1 MKQCVVVKWK
11 QASKPSLVISRKKN
25 ATKATK
31 AFDISRKQKTQKK
44 KEREERERKEEITT
58 TTTFSFPTSMN
69 LNTNSN
75 SNNTF
80 SNSSTTTIIEGTTEY
95 TGVGYDNI
103 SINDN
108 NGSGSAGG
116 FFIRNDSF
124 GSNNSE
130 TMMLP
135 MNLGDNGMDDSAFAL
150 EDHHTMN
157 PASFMDQQA
166 VPCIPLTAATSTA
179 AGTGGRTI
187 DPMML
192 HTGVPTVVPPSSV
205 DTKPSGIPPIISAE
219 EMLEKTNANA
229 NANATTTT
237 ITTTNEHN
245 TVGTTVQHTVSQL
258 VLQQPQPQ
266 PQQPQQPQQ
275 QQQQQQLQTLQQI
288 TVYTGGDKLA
298 KPEPRKKLWKCT
310 FPGCTEPPKTHY
322 NCYSHVWDSHIRHSL
337 PQDNPLGAVVY
348 KKIADKVQVKE
359 LCKQYMIELDDSN
372 ATKHIHIHT

>member
-11 QASKPSLVISRKKN
+11 QASKPSSLVPSRKKN

-219 EMLEKTNANA
+219 EMLAKTK
-229 NANATTTT
+229 TTLTKRPKKRD
-237 ITTTNEHN
+237 I
-245 TVGTTVQHTVSQL
+245 VCSP
-258 VLQQPQPQ
+258 PQNS
-266 PQQPQQPQQ
+266 
-275 QQQQQQLQTLQQI
+275 T
-288 TVYTGGDKLA
+288 
-298 KPEPRKKLWKCT
+298 
-310 FPGCTEPPKTHY
+310 
-322 NCYSHVWDSHIRHSL
+322 
-337 PQDNPLGAVVY
+337 
-348 KKIADKVQVKE
+348 
-359 LCKQYMIELDDSN
+359 
-372 ATKHIHIHT
+372 